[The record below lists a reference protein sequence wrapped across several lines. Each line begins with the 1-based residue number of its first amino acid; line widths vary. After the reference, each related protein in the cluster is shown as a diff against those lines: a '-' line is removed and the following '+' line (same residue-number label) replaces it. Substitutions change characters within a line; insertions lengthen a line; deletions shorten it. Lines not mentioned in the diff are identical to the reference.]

1 MNLESLIHARLDG
14 EISAEDL
21 VRLEEILREDWQAR
35 RLYLELADLHAR
47 LLHARLLHEPG
58 VASGRFATPGESGTR
73 SGGRWR
79 VAAFTAAGIAAVIA
93 AVIAFVFLSVSLTQP
108 GGGKDEAVSAGVAM
122 LSQTIS
128 AEFAGVERRSGDTL
142 APGTIH
148 LSGGLAQ
155 IEFYSGATVVIEGEA
170 ELEIV
175 SPWEARCHRGRVR
188 VQVPPAAKG
197 FLLHAPGLKL
207 EDLGTEFALNVD
219 VSGVGSEV
227 HVFDGEVI
235 VHREG
240 GGSQSLTGGMSLGS
254 DGEKTVDPAAFL
266 SLSELDGLAAAR
278 GVRRLEAWRAWSQE
292 ARRDE
297 RLIAYYDFHH
307 QTAAG
312 RDRFVGNV
320 AEPRIQSR
328 TGGAVGARWT
338 DGRWPGKAAL
348 EFKRPGD
355 RLRMTID
362 GTYRDITFACWVKV
376 DSVDKKYNSL
386 LLTDGYENGEPHWQI
401 YEDGSLMFSL
411 VYRPPGISG
420 KGGKFNQMYFSQP
433 VLTAESL
440 GRWHHLA
447 VSYEGTSG
455 EVAQY
460 FDGKVVGRAVSPL
473 HQAGR
478 SIHFGP
484 CEIGNWGLPTESH
497 QFPIRNLNGAIDEFA
512 IYRTALSAAEI
523 RAMFE
528 AGRVE

>member
-21 VRLEEILREDWQAR
+21 ARLEEILREDWQAR

-47 LLHARLLHEPG
+47 LLHEPW
-58 VASGRFATPGESGTR
+58 VASGRLATPGEPAAHSR
-73 SGGRWR
+73 VWWR
-79 VAAFTAAGIAAVIA
+79 TAGLTAAGIAA
-93 AVIAFVFLSVSLTQP
+93 AVAIIVLSGLLRQP

-128 AEFAGVERRSGDTL
+128 AEFAGGERRSGDTL

-148 LSGGLAQ
+148 LTGGLAQ

-170 ELEIV
+170 ELEIL
-175 SPWEARCHRGRVR
+175 SPWKARCHRGRVR

-219 VSGVGSEV
+219 VSGGSSEV

-235 VHREG
+235 AHREG
-240 GGSQSLTGGMSLGS
+240 GDSQSLTGGMSLGS
-254 DGEKTVDPAAFL
+254 DGEKGVDPAAFL
-266 SLSELDGLAAAR
+266 SLSELDGLAAER

-292 ARRDE
+292 ARHDE

-320 AEPRIQSR
+320 AEPRIHSR

-355 RLRMTID
+355 RLRMNLD

-411 VYRPPGISG
+411 VYRPAGSG
-420 KGGKFNQMYFSQP
+420 KGGKYNQMYFSRP

-447 VSYEGTSG
+447 VSYDGTSG
-455 EVAQY
+455 EVVQY
-460 FDGKVVGRAVSPL
+460 FDGEVVGREVSPL

-497 QFPIRNLNGAIDEFA
+497 QFPVRNLNGAIDEFA
-512 IYRTALSAAEI
+512 IYRTALTAVEI

>member
-47 LLHARLLHEPG
+47 LLHEPG
-58 VASGRFATPGESGTR
+58 VTSGRLAMPGEPDTR
-73 SGGRWR
+73 RRGWWR
-79 VAAFTAAGIAAVIA
+79 TAALTTAGIAAVVA
-93 AVIAFVFLSVSLTQP
+93 LVILSGKTTSP
-108 GGGKDEAVSAGVAM
+108 GGGGKDEAVSAGVAM

-128 AEFAGVERRSGDTL
+128 AKFAGGERRSGDTL

-148 LSGGLAQ
+148 LTGGLAQ

-219 VSGVGSEV
+219 MSGVGSDV

-235 VHREG
+235 AHREG

-254 DGEKTVDPAAFL
+254 DGEKAVDPAVFL
-266 SLSELDGLAAAR
+266 SLSELDGLAAER
-278 GVRRLEAWRAWSQE
+278 GVRRLEAWRAWSQG

-312 RDRFVGNV
+312 RDRFVANV

-355 RLRMTID
+355 RLRMNID

-411 VYRPPGISG
+411 VYRPPGILG
-420 KGGKFNQMYFSQP
+420 KGGKYNQMYFSRP

-447 VSYEGTSG
+447 VSYDGTSG
-455 EVAQY
+455 EVVQY
-460 FDGKVVGRAVSPL
+460 FDGEVAGREVSQL
-473 HQAGR
+473 HKAGR
-478 SIHFGP
+478 SIQFGP

-512 IYRTALSAAEI
+512 IYRTALSAGEI